1 MWYAFYVAWAR
12 TDGNDR
18 LSWAAR
24 PLCPLDLVVRS
35 PRNAESFKDWGFGFM
50 SSVIDRSSSRIK
62 PEKIEQ
68 AVIRF
73 AGDSGDGMQITGSQF
88 TNTVA
93 LYGNDIATFPD
104 FPAEIRAPAGT
115 LPGVS
120 GYQLHFASSD
130 VYTPGDAVDVLIAM
144 NPAALKVNIADL
156 KPNGILIVNSDSFG
170 ENDLRKAQLTAN
182 PLEDH
187 SLDKYRLFSVELERL
202 TRVSLEHLGLDAK
215 SMDRC
220 KNFFALGMC
229 YWLYNRS
236 TESTV
241 RWIEDK
247 FKNKP
252 LLVEA
257 NKLAMK
263 AGYSYCEATEAF
275 QISYEI
281 PPAQLAP
288 GSYRNMSGNQA
299 LALGFVTASQK
310 SGLRLFQGSYPI
322 TPASDILHELAQYK
336 DFGVMTFQAEDEIA
350 AVTSTIGAAYAGALG
365 LTTTSG
371 PGMALKTEAIGL
383 AIAVEIPLVICDIQR
398 GGPSTGLPTKTEQA
412 DLLQALF
419 GRNSEAPVPVIAP
432 ATPSDC
438 FWAAIEASRIAVK
451 YMVPVILLSD
461 GYLANGAE
469 PWRIPDLAEI
479 PEIPVQFATE
489 PNSPGG
495 YLPYK
500 RNPDTLARPWAVPG
514 TPGLEHRI
522 GGLEKQDVTGNINY
536 EPLNHENMVRI
547 RAAKVAAIAQDIP
560 EAVPSGDPKGDLLII
575 AWGSTHGAITA
586 AVNAQRAEGRKI
598 GHVHLRHLNPLPSN
612 LGDVIKRYK
621 HVLVPELNMGQLLW
635 ILRAKFL
642 VDAVGLNKIQGRP
655 FKQAELEQKIEEML
669 GVD

>member
-1 MWYAFYVAWAR
+1 MS
-12 TDGNDR
+12 TLIESP
-18 LSWAAR
+18 LS
-24 PLCPLDLVVRS
+24 
-35 PRNAESFKDWGFGFM
+35 K
-50 SSVIDRSSSRIK
+50 SRR
-62 PEKIEQ
+62 EKIDQ

-120 GYQLHFASSD
+120 GYQLHFSSSD

-144 NPAALKVNIADL
+144 NPAALKVNVADL
-156 KPNGILIVNSDSFG
+156 KANGILIVNSDSFKEG
-170 ENDLRKAQLTAN
+170 DLRKAQMTSN

-187 SLDKYRLFSVELERL
+187 TLDKFRLFPVELERL
-202 TRVSLEHLGLDAK
+202 TRVALEHLGLDAK
-215 SMDRC
+215 SVDRC

-236 TESTV
+236 MDSTV

-247 FKNKP
+247 FKHKP

-288 GSYRNMSGNQA
+288 GVYRNLSGNQA
-299 LALGFVTASQK
+299 LALGFITASQK

-322 TPASDILHELAQYK
+322 TPASDILHELSQYK

-350 AVTSTIGAAYAGALG
+350 AITSAIGAAYAGALAI
-365 LTTTSG
+365 TTTSG
-371 PGMALKTEAIGL
+371 PGMALKTEAMGL
-383 AIAVEIPLVICDIQR
+383 AVAVEIPLVVCDIQR

-419 GRNSEAPVPVIAP
+419 GRNSEAPIPIVAA

-438 FWAAIEASRIAVK
+438 FWAALEACRIAVK

-469 PWRIPDLAEI
+469 PWRIPNAADI
-479 PEIPVQFATE
+479 PDFPVRFATE
-489 PNSPGG
+489 RNSANG

-500 RNPDTLARPWAVPG
+500 RDPQTLARPWAVPG

-536 EPLNHENMVRI
+536 EPLNHEKMVRI
-547 RAAKVAAIAQDIP
+547 RAAKVAAVAQDIP
-560 EAVPSGDPKGDLLII
+560 DIEPAGDAQGDLLII

-586 AVNAQRAEGRKI
+586 AVKAQRAEGRKI
-598 GHVHLRHLNPLPSN
+598 GHVHLRHLNPLPNN
-612 LGDVIKRYK
+612 LGEVIQRYK
-621 HVLVPELNMGQLLW
+621 KVLVPELNMGQLLW
-635 ILRAKFL
+635 VLRAKYL

-655 FKQAELEQKIEEML
+655 FKQSELEQKIEEML
-669 GVD
+669 EL

>member
-1 MWYAFYVAWAR
+1 MS
-12 TDGNDR
+12 TLID
-18 LSWAAR
+18 S
-24 PLCPLDLVVRS
+24 PLVKHR
-35 PRNAESFKDWGFGFM
+35 R
-50 SSVIDRSSSRIK
+50 
-62 PEKIEQ
+62 EKIDQ

-120 GYQLHFASSD
+120 GYQLHFSSSD

-144 NPAALKVNIADL
+144 NPAALKVNVADL
-156 KPNGILIVNSDSFG
+156 KANGILIVNSDSFG
-170 ENDLRKAQLTAN
+170 ETDLRKAQMTSN

-187 SLDKYRLFSVELERL
+187 SLDKFRLFSVELERL
-202 TRVSLEHLGLDAK
+202 TRVALEHLGLDAK

-236 TESTV
+236 MDSTV

-247 FKNKP
+247 FKHKP

-288 GSYRNMSGNQA
+288 GVYRNLSGNQA
-299 LALGFVTASQK
+299 LALGFITASQK

-322 TPASDILHELAQYK
+322 TPASDILHELSQYK

-350 AVTSTIGAAYAGALG
+350 AITSAIGAAYAGALAI
-365 LTTTSG
+365 TTTSG
-371 PGMALKTEAIGL
+371 PGMALKTEAMGL
-383 AIAVEIPLVICDIQR
+383 AVAVEIPLVVCDIQR

-419 GRNSEAPVPVIAP
+419 GRNSEAPIPIVAA

-438 FWAAIEASRIAVK
+438 FWAAMEASRIAVK

-469 PWRIPDLAEI
+469 PWRIPDASEI
-479 PEIPVQFATE
+479 PEIPVHFATA
-489 PNSPGG
+489 PNSENG

-500 RNPDTLARPWAVPG
+500 RDPETLARPWAVPG

-522 GGLEKQDVTGNINY
+522 GGLEKQDVSGNINY
-536 EPLNHENMVRI
+536 EPLNHEKMVRI

-560 EAVPSGDPKGDLLII
+560 DIEPAGDPQGDLLII

-586 AVNAQRAEGRKI
+586 VVKAQRAEGRRI

-621 HVLVPELNMGQLLW
+621 KVLVPELNMGQLLW
-635 ILRAKFL
+635 VLRAKYL
-642 VDAVGLNKIQGRP
+642 VDAEGLNKIQGRP
-655 FKQAELEQKIEEML
+655 FKQVELEQKIDEML
-669 GVD
+669 DA

>member
-1 MWYAFYVAWAR
+1 MSTAFE
-12 TDGNDR
+12 TPIPSR
-18 LSWAAR
+18 L
-24 PLCPLDLVVRS
+24 
-35 PRNAESFKDWGFGFM
+35 
-50 SSVIDRSSSRIK
+50 K
-62 PEKIEQ
+62 PEKIDQ

-73 AGDSGDGMQITGSQF
+73 AGDSGDGMQITGSQL

-120 GYQLHFASSD
+120 GYQLHFSSSD

-144 NPAALKVNIADL
+144 NPAALKVNVADL
-156 KPNGILIVNSDSFG
+156 KANGILIVNSDSFK
-170 ENDLRKAQLTAN
+170 ETDLRKAQMTSN

-187 SLDKYRLFSVELERL
+187 SLDKFRLFSVELERL
-202 TRVSLEHLGLDAK
+202 TKTALEHLGMDAK
-215 SMDRC
+215 SISRC

-236 TESTV
+236 MDSTV
-241 RWIEDK
+241 RWIDAK
-247 FKNKP
+247 FAKKP

-263 AGYSYCEATEAF
+263 AGYAYCEATEAF

-281 PPAQLAP
+281 PPAKLEP
-288 GSYRNMSGNQA
+288 GLYRNLSGNQA
-299 LALGFVTASQK
+299 LALGFVAASQK

-322 TPASDILHELAQYK
+322 TPASDILHELSQYK
-336 DFGVMTFQAEDEIA
+336 DFGVITFQAEDEIA
-350 AVTSTIGAAYAGALG
+350 AVTSAIGAAYAGALAI
-365 LTTTSG
+365 TTTSG
-371 PGMALKTEAIGL
+371 PGMALKTEAMGL
-383 AIAVEIPLVICDIQR
+383 AVAVEIPLVICDIQR

-419 GRNSEAPVPVIAP
+419 GRNSEAPIPVIAP

-438 FWAAIEASRIAVK
+438 FWAALEASRIAVK
-451 YMVPVILLSD
+451 YMVPVIILSD

-469 PWRIPDLAEI
+469 PWRIPDVDSI
-479 PEIPVQFATE
+479 PEFKVKFATD
-489 PNSPGG
+489 PVDFK
-495 YLPYK
+495 PYR

-547 RAAKVAAIAQDIP
+547 RAAKVEAVAQDIP
-560 EAVPSGDPKGDLLII
+560 DAVPAGDPDGDLLIV
-575 AWGSTHGAITA
+575 AWGSTHGAIPA
-586 AVNAQRAEGRKI
+586 AVKSQRELGHRI
-598 GHVHLRHLNPLPSN
+598 GHVHLRHLNPLPTN
-612 LGDVIKRYK
+612 LGEVLKRYK
-621 HVLVPELNMGQLLW
+621 TVLVPELNMGQLLW
-635 ILRAKFL
+635 LLRAKYL
-642 VDAVGLNKIQGRP
+642 VDAIGLNKIQGRP
-655 FKQAELEQKIEEML
+655 FKQSELEQKIAEL
-669 GVD
+669 VG

>member
-1 MWYAFYVAWAR
+1 MATT
-12 TDGNDR
+12 TDI
-18 LSWAAR
+18 
-24 PLCPLDLVVRS
+24 PLPKHKR
-35 PRNAESFKDWGFGFM
+35 ET
-50 SSVIDRSSSRIK
+50 IDR
-62 PEKIEQ
+62 

-73 AGDSGDGMQITGSQF
+73 AGDSGDGMQVTGSQF

-120 GYQLHFASSD
+120 GYQLHFSSNEI
-130 VYTPGDAVDVLIAM
+130 YTPGDAVDVLIAM
-144 NPAALKVNIADL
+144 NPAALKMNLADL
-156 KPNGILIVNSDSFG
+156 KANGILIVNSDAFA
-170 ENDLRKAQLTAN
+170 ETDLRKAQLTVN

-202 TRVSLEHLGLDAK
+202 TKVALEHLGLDAK
-215 SMDRC
+215 SVSRC

-236 TESTV
+236 MDGTV
-241 RWIEDK
+241 RYIEEK
-247 FKNKP
+247 FAKKP

-281 PPAQLAP
+281 PPAQLEP
-288 GSYRNMSGNQA
+288 GLYRNMSGNQA
-299 LALGFVTASQK
+299 LALGFITASQK
-310 SGLRLFQGSYPI
+310 SGLKLFQGSYPI
-322 TPASDILHELAQYK
+322 TPASDILHELSQYK
-336 DFGVMTFQAEDEIA
+336 DFGVITFQAEDEIA
-350 AVTSTIGAAYAGALG
+350 AITSAIGAAYAGALAI
-365 LTTTSG
+365 TTTSG
-371 PGMALKTEAIGL
+371 PGMALKTEAMGL
-383 AIAVEIPLVICDIQR
+383 AVAVEIPLVICDIQR

-419 GRNSEAPVPVIAP
+419 GRNSEAPIPIVAP

-438 FWAAIEASRIAVK
+438 FWAAVEASRIAVK
-451 YMVPVILLSD
+451 YMVPVIILSD

-469 PWRIPDLAEI
+469 PWKIPDLNAI
-479 PEIPVQFATE
+479 PDFRVTFASDPVNFK
-489 PNSPGG
+489 
-495 YLPYK
+495 PY
-500 RNPDTLARPWAVPG
+500 RRHPDTLARPWAIPG

-547 RAAKVAAIAQDIP
+547 RAAKVEAIAQDIP
-560 EAVPSGDPKGDLLII
+560 DAVPAGDPDGDLLIV

-586 AVNAQRAEGRKI
+586 AVKPQRELGHRI
-598 GHVHLRHLNPLPSN
+598 GHVHLRHLNPLPTN
-612 LGDVIKRYK
+612 LGEVLKRYK
-621 HVLVPELNMGQLLW
+621 QVLVPELNMGQLLW
-635 ILRAKFL
+635 LLRAKYL
-642 VDAVGLNKIQGRP
+642 VNAIGLNKIQGRP
-655 FKQAELEQKIEEML
+655 FKQSELEQKIAEL
-669 GVD
+669 VG